1 MSDVDKLDLPD
12 PESLETKEDIEK
24 ALDGIL
30 GWVQEKKALAED
42 PKTVTTKSS
51 PWGWVGGVGVAVL
64 VFFALAFLAWRAWS
78 KGREI
83 AKLKHEMDVKKEEET
98 KAKINSL
105 LEANK
110 QQRKQLESKA
120 ASLASAVER
129 IKGELKVAE
138 DERKLAHETIN
149 KITSWEDVDSILGGA
164 DENSE

>member
-12 PESLETKEDIEK
+12 SESLKTKEDIEK
-24 ALDGIL
+24 TLDGIL

-51 PWGWVGGVGVAVL
+51 PWGWVVGLGVAVL

-120 ASLASAVER
+120 TSLASAVER